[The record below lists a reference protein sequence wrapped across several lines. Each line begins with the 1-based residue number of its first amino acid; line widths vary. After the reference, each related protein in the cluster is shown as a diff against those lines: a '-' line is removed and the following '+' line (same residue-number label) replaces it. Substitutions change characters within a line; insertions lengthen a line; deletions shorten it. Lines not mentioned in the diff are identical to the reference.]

1 MRQRP
6 TIRQLEYFLAL
17 AKHLNFRKA
26 AEACFVMQPTLSAQ
40 IKQLEQNL
48 GVSLFERDK
57 RQVLLTQHGEVLVR
71 RACRV
76 IDAVDDMLDASAG
89 LEKPLSGPLRL
100 GVIPTIAPYLL
111 PKSIHRIR
119 KRFPDLML
127 YIREDTTER
136 LLELLARGQ
145 LDVLLLAREAELGDV
160 EVLDLFSDRF
170 MLAVPQEHPLGKQV
184 HVRERDLENQ
194 RLILL
199 EDGH

>member
-26 AEACFVMQPTLSAQ
+26 AEACFVMQPTLSTQ

-48 GVSLFERDK
+48 GVALFERDK
-57 RQVLLTQHGEVLVR
+57 RRVLLTQPGEALVG
-71 RACRV
+71 RACGV
-76 IDAVDDMLDASAG
+76 LDAVDELLDVSAG
-89 LEKPLSGPLRL
+89 SESPLTGPLRL

-111 PKSIHRIR
+111 PRSIRRIR
-119 KRFPDLML
+119 ERFPELRL
-127 YIREDTTER
+127 YLREDTTEK
-136 LLELLARGQ
+136 LLELLSQGQ
-145 LDVLLLAREAELGDV
+145 LDVLLLAREAELG
-160 EVLDLFSDRF
+160 EVDILELFSDRF
-170 MLAVPQEHPLGKQV
+170 LLAVPKEHRLGSLG
-184 HVRERDLENQ
+184 HVRECDLKDE